1 MAQMKKAGA
10 TTQLKSRNTAQ
21 GSGISKLPSAICGT
35 PNEQATHSAST
46 VEMVMN
52 TGLCRIERM
61 IRALPV
67 SLYAVG
73 SRSICLMSVAP
84 ELAGAVRVPDLVPE
98 HQRVPSIA
106 LPLEPALD
114 AAFANDVLSV
124 GAIGS
129 GRPRALQGLSISFR
143 DRDSVLAVINEGE
156 PVAAF
161 GHIGAVCRKSWGG
174 NQSQYGRHKNCSHP
188 ANIIRNS
195 ERVNAH

>member
-35 PNEQATHSAST
+35 PNEHATHSAST
-46 VEMVMN
+46 VEMVIN

-67 SLYAVG
+67 SRYAVG

-84 ELAGAVRVPDLVPE
+84 ELAGAVRVPELVAE
-98 HQRVPSIA
+98 HQRLPAVA
-106 LPLEPALD
+106 PLEPALD
-114 AAFANDVLSV
+114 AAFANDVLSIR
-124 GAIGS
+124 AIRS
-129 GRPRALQGLSISFR
+129 DRPRALQGLPISVG
-143 DRDSVLAVINEGE
+143 DRDSVLAVLNEGE